1 MRDEITLRDLINI
14 IFKRKMLICIVTAVA
29 LFISGIYSFFIME
42 PEYSASTTL
51 LANPIENKQ
60 IDLASGITEMI
71 DSLAIYPNMTID
83 TYKEQVINS
92 TILTDVI
99 NEFNLTDSK
108 GKKVQ
113 WRILADK
120 VSADVIKNT
129 NLLKITVKNKDP
141 EMAVKIA
148 NSVSDKFIK
157 YISDNTRKFGE
168 QAKSIIEESLNEEK
182 MKLEEESKKLQEYL
196 ANSQNIE
203 QIRLEIQSLNGKINT
218 YNMQLVDVEK
228 QINTDSEALSVLLNG
243 QKKLGNVNLDN
254 ENNVKLN
261 IGLDDSNSSQ
271 EMEIEINSSND
282 LKNSLIIIKTTEIET
297 RLIQNLAEKTSL
309 EEKIKELEVRL
320 KDMRT
325 LLAEEEYKYNTV
337 QRNYNLVE
345 QTYNAYLDRHKK
357 AVLAA
362 TSDVG
367 ESSIIVSEQA
377 TIPIEPSNHGKF
389 FYLAVGTFLGLM
401 IGITIALILGY
412 LQEVI
417 LSYEKT

>member
-113 WRILADK
+113 WRKLADK

-254 ENNVKLN
+254 ENNIKLN

-417 LSYEKT
+417 LSKND